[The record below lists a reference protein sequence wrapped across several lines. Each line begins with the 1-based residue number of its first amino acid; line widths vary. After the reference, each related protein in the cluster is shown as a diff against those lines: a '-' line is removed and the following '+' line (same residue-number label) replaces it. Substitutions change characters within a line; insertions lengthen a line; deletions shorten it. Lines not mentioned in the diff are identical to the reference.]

1 MDYALLRFGGK
12 MTDREYLNQLKN
24 IDRRIKDKLEE
35 EQRWRDI
42 ATNTTSKLSDMKVQ
56 TSKDPDPMGTAITKA
71 VQYQRESAELAVKMV
86 ELKNTIT
93 MQIDNIG
100 DDKAYNILKM
110 IFVQGKSY
118 SQVSVEL
125 DRSYRHTIREIN
137 DAIKKFGDKYRETYK
152 NATKLA

>member
-1 MDYALLRFGGK
+1 

-35 EQRWRDI
+35 EQKWRDI

-56 TSKDPDPMGTAITKA
+56 TTKDPDPMGTAITKA
-71 VQYQRESAELAVKMV
+71 VQYQRESAELAVKLV

-93 MQIDNIG
+93 MQIDDIG

-110 IFVQGKSY
+110 LFVQGKNY
-118 SQVSVEL
+118 SQVAVEL
-125 DRSYRHTIREIN
+125 NRSYRHTIREI
-137 DAIKKFGDKYRETYK
+137 DAAIKKFGDKYRDTYK
-152 NATKLA
+152 DIQKLA

>member
-1 MDYALLRFGGK
+1 MLYRYLGVM

-71 VQYQRESAELAVKMV
+71 VQYQRESAELAVKLV

-93 MQIDNIG
+93 MQIDCIG
-100 DDKAYNILKM
+100 DDTAYNILKM
-110 IFVQGKSY
+110 LFVQGKNY
-118 SQVSVEL
+118 SQVAVEL
-125 DRSYRHTIREIN
+125 DRSYRHTVREI
-137 DAIKKFGDKYRETYK
+137 DVAIKKFGDKYRETYK
-152 NATKLA
+152 DKDKLA

>member
-1 MDYALLRFGGK
+1 

-56 TSKDPDPMGTAITKA
+56 TSKNPDPMGTAITKA

-110 IFVQGKSY
+110 IFVQGKNY
-118 SQVSVEL
+118 S
-125 DRSYRHTIREIN
+125 
-137 DAIKKFGDKYRETYK
+137 
-152 NATKLA
+152 